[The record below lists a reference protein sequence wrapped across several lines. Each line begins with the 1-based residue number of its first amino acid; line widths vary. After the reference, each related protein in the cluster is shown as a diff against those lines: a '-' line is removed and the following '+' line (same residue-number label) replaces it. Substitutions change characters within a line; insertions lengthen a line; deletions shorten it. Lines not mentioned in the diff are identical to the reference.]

1 MRAGAATKP
10 MRTSDADF
18 GPLTY
23 PLTRPRY
30 LTPVSSTIGYWANKI
45 HNVLFVT
52 GYPPKM
58 SPTYPRSTAV
68 FDLDS
73 VALVRFAQAYLNAG
87 LVFGGHPLG
96 SHKDPRTRFTIGS
109 GCEPEALD
117 GEREFAR
124 QERNIDAGAD
134 YIVTQPAFNL
144 EALKNV
150 QEYRAKLPIVVGVMV
165 LRDLQH
171 ARRITQVPG
180 VKVPEAV
187 FTRLHQYESE
197 ADQAQAGIE
206 SAAEQARWIRREGW
220 AGLYLMSPSSHQPVL
235 EVLKQGLG

>member
-1 MRAGAATKP
+1 

-52 GYPPKM
+52 GDPPKM

-87 LVFGGHPLG
+87 LVFSGHPLC
-96 SHKDPRTRFTIGS
+96 SPQR
-109 GCEPEALD
+109 
-117 GEREFAR
+117 
-124 QERNIDAGAD
+124 
-134 YIVTQPAFNL
+134 PAH
-144 EALKNV
+144 
-150 QEYRAKLPIVVGVMV
+150 P
-165 LRDLQH
+165 
-171 ARRITQVPG
+171 
-180 VKVPEAV
+180 
-187 FTRLHQYESE
+187 
-197 ADQAQAGIE
+197 
-206 SAAEQARWIRREGW
+206 
-220 AGLYLMSPSSHQPVL
+220 LYNR
-235 EVLKQGLG
+235 

>member
-18 GPLTY
+18 GLLTY

-52 GYPPKM
+52 GDPPKM
-58 SPTYPRSTAV
+58 SPTYPRSTA
-68 FDLDS
+68 DSTSTRWPWSALRRLTSTPASSS
-73 VALVRFAQAYLNAG
+73 VATPCA
-87 LVFGGHPLG
+87 P
-96 SHKDPRTRFTIGS
+96 HKDPRTRFTIGS

-180 VKVPEAV
+180 VTVPEAV

-206 SAAEQARWIRREGW
+206 PAAEQARCIRREGW

>member
-1 MRAGAATKP
+1 MRAGTATKP

-52 GYPPKM
+52 GDPPKM

-87 LVFGGHPLG
+87 LVFSGHPLG

-109 GCEPEALD
+109 GCEPEAL
-117 GEREFAR
+117 
-124 QERNIDAGAD
+124 
-134 YIVTQPAFNL
+134 
-144 EALKNV
+144 KNV

-165 LRDLQH
+165 LWDLQH
-171 ARRITQVPG
+171 ARRIAQVPG
-180 VKVPEAV
+180 VTVPEAV

-206 SAAEQARWIRREGW
+206 LAAEQARWIRREGW